1 MPSITQLTLIW
12 VVLPLGAGMGGSDAE
27 SPTAYELSI
36 RASLTILPPQIQP
49 WFRSRLGFSGSAATG
64 ADEAANWRH
73 TSDQPPD
80 ARYLKM
86 DIAGQSVDPVVAREA
101 VRDFPTEPE
110 QAKNLFTRCGERQGG
125 YLPWAIR
132 EHFDALIRAFEHG
145 EPETI
150 SLESRVLLELA
161 ADAALPFNT
170 TFNRDGQASGN
181 LILSKNTTKQAL
193 KAHRTVRN
201 RCHEG
206 LLVNLKGR
214 LVYEMR
220 LSPDRYR
227 AVTDPVEEAFT
238 AMRRGH
244 EALPLLLEADHAIMG
259 RLNVRTADE
268 FLIQKYRY
276 YTALSERVDWI
287 MEARL
292 EDAASLGANLLGTAW
307 TLAGAPDLN
316 ALTIAA
322 EPERETGPRPA
333 EHESAPFVA
342 SKQSKVFHRATCPH
356 ARRISP
362 ANLMQFE
369 TLEEAVASGR
379 KPCKTCQPDDPS
391 ALMDR

>member
-1 MPSITQLTLIW
+1 MPSIAQLTLIW
-12 VVLPLGAGMGGSDAE
+12 VILPLGAGLGGTDAE

-36 RASLTILPPQIQP
+36 RASLTILPPQIRP
-49 WFRSRLGFSGSAATG
+49 WFQSRLGFSSSVATG
-64 ADEAANWRH
+64 AVQAADWRH

-86 DIAGQSVDPVVAREA
+86 DIAGQSVDPTVAREA
-101 VRDFPTEPE
+101 GRNFPTEPE
-110 QAKNLFTRCGERQGG
+110 QAKNLFKRCGERQGG
-125 YLPWAIR
+125 TLPWAIR
-132 EHFDALIRAFEHG
+132 EHFDALIRAFERR
-145 EPETI
+145 EPGTI

-161 ADAALPFNT
+161 TDAALPFNT

-181 LILSKNTTKQAL
+181 LILSNTTTKQAL

-201 RCHEG
+201 RFHEG

-214 LVYEMR
+214 LAYEMH

-227 AVTDPVEEAFT
+227 AVTDPVEEAFA

-244 EALPLLLEADHAIMG
+244 EALPLLLEADHATVA

-268 FLIQKYRY
+268 FLAQKYRY

-292 EDAASLGANLLGTAW
+292 EDAALLGASLLGTAW

-316 ALTIAA
+316 ELTIPA
-322 EPERETGPRPA
+322 EQERETGPPPA
-333 EHESAPFVA
+333 EDESAPFVA
-342 SKQSKVFHRATCPH
+342 SKQSKVFHRASCPH

-362 ANLMQFE
+362 ANLMQFG

-379 KPCKTCQPDDPS
+379 KPCKTCQPDKPS
-391 ALMDR
+391 TLRDR